1 MKKIYKVLV
10 GVATLTLGVTLL
22 AGCNTDK
29 ESNLAD
35 QQVYS
40 FSTIT
45 GAQLNRMSTLNL
57 ETDPITDPE
66 TNPITDP
73 VVEEDIDEVNYYV
86 NLLEPFISNPI
97 TVSEPVASDLLD
109 EEGNPIYEWMVTYQV
124 VNALGEKDEY
134 VFHYTEEVIYD
145 STLVVADEYSSDEL
159 DVNEDDTDELDI
171 DDDDSD
177 ELDVNEDDDDNET
190 IKITRLTGVMILG
203 DETFEVT
210 GRTKIELE
218 DDETEV
224 ETIFMTKRS
233 EDRFV
238 IVKYEKEIEEGEIEE
253 KFFISEHNNGLVRHT
268 MIQIEQEDDE
278 YSFNLQYRDRITGEF
293 KKIKIES
300 ADDDSNYDFV
310 IKYMEHSEDEILSG
324 KILVDVIVDEVT
336 GETSYEYEVVNSI
349 EHERRNG
356 DNMKYRGERHCN

>member
-1 MKKIYKVLV
+1 MKNIYKVLV
-10 GVATLTLGVTLL
+10 GVATLTLGVILL
-22 AGCNTDK
+22 TGCNTDK
-29 ESNLAD
+29 QTNLEVE
-35 QQVYS
+35 QVYS

-45 GAQLNRMSTLNL
+45 GAQLNKMSALNL

-66 TNPITDP
+66 TDPITDPVTDP
-73 VVEEDIDEVNYYV
+73 VVEEDIDEVNHYV

-97 TVSEPVASDLLD
+97 TISEPVASDLLD

-124 VNALGEKDEY
+124 VNALGEKDVY
-134 VFHYTEEVIYD
+134 VFHYTEVVVYD
-145 STLVVADEYSSDEL
+145 STLVVDEEDEDL
-159 DVNEDDTDELDI
+159 A
-171 DDDDSD
+171 D
-177 ELDVNEDDDDNET
+177 ELDVNEDDDDNVT
-190 IKITRLTGVMILG
+190 IKITKLTGIMIIG

-210 GRTKIELE
+210 GRTKVQLE
-218 DDETEV
+218 NNETEV

-253 KFFISEHNNGLVRHT
+253 KFFISEHNHGLVRHA
-268 MIQIEQEDDE
+268 MIQIEQLDDE
-278 YSFNLQYRDRITGEF
+278 YSFKLQYRDRITGEF

-310 IKYMEHSEDEILSG
+310 IKYMEHSEDEVLRG

-336 GETSYEYEVVNSI
+336 GETSYEYEVVNAI
-349 EHERRNG
+349 EQGRRNNG
-356 DNMKYRGERHCN
+356 NMKYKGERHCNKD